1 MVCVTKTEKV
11 LDFKK
16 APHKYCELV
25 KVLIFQLY
33 SLKVCLIPF
42 LPFEKIKERKG
53 KFDLVHFFAYIY
65 SHGLIGKM
73 KEKEVVYR
81 DKK

>member
-33 SLKVCLIPF
+33 SVKVCLIPF
-42 LPFEKIKERKG
+42 LPFEKIKGRKG
-53 KFDLVHFFAYIY
+53 KFDLVHFFCIY
-65 SHGLIGKM
+65 LLSLFDWENEGKGSGL
-73 KEKEVVYR
+73 
-81 DKK
+81 